1 MKSGHPGLLEVLG
14 DLEWSLA
21 VLWSDNVARHDRY
34 ERNQMNSIPLQ
45 YESLKAV
52 LLYMDANIRFKISQ
66 RLPTIRI
73 TEKVVP
79 LKVRSLKFDEY
90 RTTVNDTT
98 YQLGIYREYNSG
110 ETIAREIQWYNEYGG
125 VPHDLD
131 RHGFQIS
138 PGNTVLTPGDV
149 SFGGYNRREFR
160 HDTIQNERLYREM
173 LKGYE
178 KALFLKTNSEITE
191 SDPIGQYVRRGLE
204 MPLDTLKYR
213 IDNLYTALLPFECRR
228 FNLKPPYVCYIQ
240 LTVQTG
246 NKKQIE
252 RFPCKMKLY
261 EAMKLLNNCLFGDRS
276 SSILAEKFRLPRESI
291 ILRLPV
297 QFKVKTR
304 NLENVF
310 GLTFLNDAVISMLDP
325 SSLSLDS
332 VDIFIIDGRDF
343 QLPIVSCA
351 KKLIISYI
359 GPAEDFS
366 DILRGCPNQQVYLPY
381 NCRWYRVEQLLNIVL
396 SWFEKPVG
404 SCFSQEVTKEKT
416 VKDLFKLIKT
426 RVEKTKRTKRC
437 ISTITKDSTR
447 LEVFYVPI
455 KNSGGQKTVNSK
467 WVLKIRIVRL

>member
-1 MKSGHPGLLEVLG
+1 
-14 DLEWSLA
+14 
-21 VLWSDNVARHDRY
+21 
-34 ERNQMNSIPLQ
+34 MNSIPLQ

-79 LKVRSLKFDEY
+79 LRVRSLKFDEY
-90 RTTVNDTT
+90 RTTVNDTI
-98 YQLGIYREYNSG
+98 YQLGIYREFNSG
-110 ETIAREIQWYNEYGG
+110 ETITQQIQISNKEGG
-125 VPHDLD
+125 VRHDLD

-149 SFGGYNRREFR
+149 SFGGYNKREIR
-160 HDTIQNERLYREM
+160 HDTIRDERLYREK

-178 KALFLKTNSEITE
+178 KALFLKTNSETTE
-191 SDPIGQYVRRGLE
+191 SDPIGTIEEYRLGQYVREGLR
-204 MPLDTLKYR
+204 MPLGTLNYY
-213 IDNLYTALLPFECRR
+213 IDYLYTALFPFECRR

-252 RFPCKMKLY
+252 QFPYKMKLY
-261 EAMKLLNNCLFGDRS
+261 EAIKLLNNFLFGERRS
-276 SSILAEKFRLPRESI
+276 LILAERRY
-291 ILRLPV
+291 
-297 QFKVKTR
+297 
-304 NLENVF
+304 
-310 GLTFLNDAVISMLDP
+310 G
-325 SSLSLDS
+325 
-332 VDIFIIDGRDF
+332 
-343 QLPIVSCA
+343 
-351 KKLIISYI
+351 
-359 GPAEDFS
+359 
-366 DILRGCPNQQVYLPY
+366 
-381 NCRWYRVEQLLNIVL
+381 VEQLWNIVL

-404 SCFSQEVTKEKT
+404 SCFSQEITKEET
-416 VKDLFKLIKT
+416 VKDLFNLIKT

-455 KNSGGQKTVNSK
+455 KNFEGQKFVYAK